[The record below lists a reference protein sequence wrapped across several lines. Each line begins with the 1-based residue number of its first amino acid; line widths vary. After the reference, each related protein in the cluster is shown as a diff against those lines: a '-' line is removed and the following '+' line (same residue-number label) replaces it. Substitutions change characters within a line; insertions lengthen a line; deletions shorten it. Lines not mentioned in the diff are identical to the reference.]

1 MSLVGHVLGPDM
13 GFWTLGWILREKDP
27 RNAFVVQAGHVLDNE
42 MFLRIL
48 LANRKYIVCHRI
60 RRTAVAASS

>member
-1 MSLVGHVLGPDM
+1 MSLVGHVLAPMM

-27 RNAFVVQAGHVLDNE
+27 RNAFMVQAGHVLDKL
-42 MFLRIL
+42 MALRVL
-48 LANRKYIVCHRI
+48 VAHRKDIVCHRI